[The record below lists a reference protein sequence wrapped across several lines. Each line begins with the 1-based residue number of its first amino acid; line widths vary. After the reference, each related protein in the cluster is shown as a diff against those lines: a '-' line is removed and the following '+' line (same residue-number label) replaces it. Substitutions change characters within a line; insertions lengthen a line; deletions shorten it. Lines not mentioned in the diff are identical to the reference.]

1 VIEAPG
7 ARAGEH
13 TAFALG
19 ALLPAHIEAARAL
32 LAAACQYDA
41 ADRVALEKLSGPAAG
56 HPGSRALG
64 AWAGQVLVGVAAVS
78 GAWIRLLAVHPAHR
92 GRGVGS
98 ALLAAAE
105 DATAAT
111 GSAGARVVR
120 VLDQPG
126 NYLAPG
132 VDLRNHETI
141 AWLGRRGYVQHGER
155 INLLVDVRANPR
167 VSAGRAQALAA
178 ACAGYELRRAQPG
191 DAGALTAMITAGFSA
206 SWAFEAS
213 QAMRERPPAVHVAV
227 ERQRG
232 ELVGFAAHDGNNRG
246 LGWFGPT
253 GTLPEH
259 RGRGLGAAL
268 LCACLVDV
276 AAAGHATCEVAWIGP
291 RAFYDRIAGIAGE
304 RRFAAM
310 RKELS

>member
-1 VIEAPG
+1 MIEPAG
-7 ARAGEH
+7 AGEH
-13 TAFALG
+13 RAFEIG
-19 ALLPAHIEAARAL
+19 ALLPAHTEAARAL
-32 LAAACQYDA
+32 LAAACRHDP
-41 ADRVALEKLSGPAAG
+41 ADRVASEKLFGPAAG
-56 HPGSRALG
+56 HPASRAFG
-64 AWAGQVLVGVAAVS
+64 AWAGQSLVGVAAVS
-78 GAWIRLLAVHPAHR
+78 AAWIRLLAVHPAHR

-105 DATAAT
+105 DATA
-111 GSAGARVVR
+111 GSPGARVVR

-132 VDLRNHETI
+132 IDLRNREAI
-141 AWLGRRGYVQHGER
+141 AWLERRGFVQHGER
-155 INLLVDVRANPR
+155 TNLLVDLRANPR
-167 VSAGRAQALAA
+167 VSASRAQALAA
-178 ACAGYELRRAQPG
+178 ACTGYELRRAQPG
-191 DAGALTAMITAGFSA
+191 DADALTAMVTAGFSA
-206 SWAFEAS
+206 TWAFEVS
-213 QAMRERPPAVHVAV
+213 QAMREQPPAVHVAV
-227 ERQRG
+227 ARQRG
-232 ELVGFAAHDGNNRG
+232 ELVAFAAHDGNNRG

-291 RAFYDRIAGIAGE
+291 REFYDRVAGVAGE
-304 RRFAAM
+304 RRFTAM

>member
-1 VIEAPG
+1 MMALPG
-7 ARAGEH
+7 EPAAL
-13 TAFALG
+13 ALG
-19 ALLPAHIEAARAL
+19 ALLPAHVEAAAAL
-32 LAAACQYDA
+32 LAAACRHDA
-41 ADRVALEKLSGPAAG
+41 ADRVAPEKLFGPAAA
-56 HPGSRALG
+56 HPEACALG
-64 AWAGQVLVGVAAVS
+64 AWAGPALVGVAAVS

-105 DATAAT
+105 DAATAT
-111 GSAGARVVR
+111 GARVVR

-141 AWLGRRGYVQHGER
+141 AWLERRGYVQHGER
-155 INLLVDVRANPR
+155 TNVLVDVRANPR
-167 VSAGRAQALAA
+167 VSATRARDLAA
-178 ACAGYELRRAQPG
+178 ACLGYEIRRAQPG
-191 DAGALTAMITAGFSA
+191 DAGALTAMITPVFSA
-206 SWAFEAS
+206 AWSFEVS
-213 QAMRERPPAVHVAV
+213 QAMREQPAGVHVAV
-227 ERQRG
+227 ERRSG
-232 ELVGFAAHDGNNRG
+232 ALVAFAAHDGNNRG

-276 AAAGHATCEVAWIGP
+276 AAAGHAVCEVAWIGP
-291 RAFYDRIAGIAGE
+291 RAFYDRAAGIAGE

-310 RKELS
+310 RKEIS